1 MSSLFIIGNGFDM
14 AHGIPT
20 AYKEF
25 RKWLIDCYPD
35 SLVYRETTIRIDDY
49 AQLPVDEF
57 AAEILVYA
65 MDHASGEDWCNF
77 EEALSRVNFFHKI
90 PGPESEEL
98 DAIGYDPGE
107 KMKLYLL
114 YIDAI
119 SNAIIKSAEEY
130 WPVFFGEWIKSVEN
144 KIEQGQYSPHAALIK
159 LFSDPTNK
167 YISFN
172 YTKTLQQIYGVR
184 VVKHIHNR
192 VGQRLVF
199 GHGDPRS
206 EYSEPIDNLVRP
218 PILSSFYNDFIQSLR
233 KDTDKQMRKYKD
245 FFNKLG
251 VDTDKVYSYGF
262 SYSHVDSPYIKEII
276 RRIAPNAIWFFTTY
290 ETLNKNELRKKKIKL
305 RRYGFKGT
313 FGCFDG

>member
-25 RKWLIDCYPD
+25 RNWILEQYPD
-35 SLVYRETTIRIDDY
+35 ALAFRETTISFEEY
-49 AQLPVDEF
+49 AELYVDEF
-57 AAEILVYA
+57 AAETLVYA
-65 MDHASGEDWCNF
+65 IDHASGEDWNDF
-77 EEALSRVNFFHKI
+77 EDALSRINFFHKL
-90 PGPESEEL
+90 PGPTEEEHNE
-98 DAIGYDPGE
+98 DDPNHNQ
-107 KMKLYLL
+107 KMGQYLL
-114 YIDAI
+114 RVDAF
-119 SNAIIKSAEEY
+119 SNGIIKSAEEY
-130 WPVFFGEWIKSVEN
+130 WPVFFSEWIKSVEE
-144 KIEQGQYSPHAALIK
+144 KIEQGQYTPHAPLIK

-199 GHGDPRS
+199 GHGDPSS
-206 EYSEPIDNLVRP
+206 EYSEPLDRSVRL
-218 PILSSFYNDFIQSLR
+218 PIFSSFYNDFIQSLR

-245 FFNKLG
+245 FFNRLG

-262 SYSHVDSPYIKEII
+262 SYSRVDSPYIKEII

-313 FGCFDG
+313 FGSFDG